1 MRALVLGLQRGLPGI
16 ACRVEEVAWVR
27 PAEHLLLQQAQV
39 VIQQLLAK
47 AKRQTEEAPQYAE
60 VLARL
65 AGQEEVEAAEAAGE
79 VTEGAA
85 PLPDIVSGKKKRPK
99 PRRGRG

>member
-47 AKRQTEEAPQYAE
+47 AKRQTEEDPQYAE